1 MCSGGAMIVSLAIRR
16 LDHAPSQ
23 PGHAT
28 TLGKHFEKPPTSPA
42 RHRIGSTC
50 RAVGGL
56 RMPARIPAV
65 RSGPPRR
72 SRRPRYLAALLAC
85 ALAATIVAGLGAV
98 GATASPLPAPSS
110 TALPVS
116 SCPGGSPDPSWTL
129 STTTF
134 DPVFYRHAFVGN
146 GYFAQ
151 RVPPTGMGY
160 VATGEKTGW
169 PLYTPRYDGAF
180 VGGLYAQ
187 DPNLAGDRQ
196 VIAAIPTWS
205 TLTVGAGTETYTA
218 TTPAARVSNYQQA
231 LQLRCGLLS
240 TALTWTTSDGRSTDL
255 AYDVVADR
263 VHPHVGAVRLR
274 MTPHWNGRATVTD
287 L

>member
-28 TLGKHFEKPPTSPA
+28 TLGKHLEKPPTSPA

-85 ALAATIVAGLGAV
+85 ALAATIVAG
-98 GATASPLPAPSS
+98 
-110 TALPVS
+110 
-116 SCPGGSPDPSWTL
+116 
-129 STTTF
+129 
-134 DPVFYRHAFVGN
+134 
-146 GYFAQ
+146 
-151 RVPPTGMGY
+151 
-160 VATGEKTGW
+160 
-169 PLYTPRYDGAF
+169 
-180 VGGLYAQ
+180 
-187 DPNLAGDRQ
+187 
-196 VIAAIPTWS
+196 
-205 TLTVGAGTETYTA
+205 VGAGTETYTA